1 MKSQK
6 VQNQLRQKVL
16 LNLASSP
23 ITLIPFLIGVT
34 ILLGLWTFGINS
46 VLAVV
51 IGVGASMVG
60 VGSFLTRLFVGDER
74 VAQKSINDLQQE
86 QEQQQ
91 IHELDKLD
99 EELAKDRDPRTQQML
114 RDLRALVKTFK
125 SADSDFT
132 SSLDIT
138 AGVED
143 LFTEGVRMLRK
154 SLEFYR
160 TAKEV
165 NRSTRETILG
175 QREEILEDVAKSID
189 QLGKLLTGIQKGDI
203 LDHSQQERIRQE
215 LRDNFAVAKKVRE
228 RMSDLKSLKENV
240 CLEQS

>member
-1 MKSQK
+1 
-6 VQNQLRQKVL
+6 
-16 LNLASSP
+16 
-23 ITLIPFLIGVT
+23 
-34 ILLGLWTFGINS
+34 
-46 VLAVV
+46 
-51 IGVGASMVG
+51 MVG

-99 EELAKDRDPRTQQML
+99 EELARDRDPRTQQML

-165 NRSTRETILG
+165 NKSTRETILG

-189 QLGKLLTGIQKGDI
+189 QLGRLLTGIQQGDI

-215 LRDNFAVAKKVRE
+215 LRDNFDVAKKVRE
-228 RMSDLKSLKENV
+228 RMSELKGLKENV